1 MACRRQVADRKKSS
15 QAALATAA
23 GDGLRKQALAPRS
36 KPAATKEHSRFWEP
50 QEDQT
55 PACVSEGVPL
65 PKSDFSLPDFR
76 QKDAADWLAAKPRAD
91 INDGGMPL

>member
-1 MACRRQVADRKKSS
+1 LPKGNFACRDHISRTKAFFLPFCARTK
-15 QAALATAA
+15 
-23 GDGLRKQALAPRS
+23 GDGLPATSCRPEEILAG
-36 KPAATKEHSRFWEP
+36 
-50 QEDQT
+50 QT

-91 INDGGMPL
+91 INDGGIPL